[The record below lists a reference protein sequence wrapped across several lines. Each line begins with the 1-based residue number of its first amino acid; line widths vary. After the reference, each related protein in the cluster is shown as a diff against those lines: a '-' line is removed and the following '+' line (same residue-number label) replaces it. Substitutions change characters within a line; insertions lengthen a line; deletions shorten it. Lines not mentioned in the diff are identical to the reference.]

1 MQYSAVQYSAVCKM
15 LKFTCG
21 SLFVFIPISAIFT
34 THNFSLTYVILF
46 TSNLLFMVLTSL
58 SYVDSFD
65 ILLMI
70 RACLSVFMSV
80 Y

>member
-1 MQYSAVQYSAVCKM
+1 VQLSAVQFCGVCKM
-15 LKFTCG
+15 LEFTCG
-21 SLFVFIPISAIFT
+21 SLSVLISISAIFT
-34 THNFSLTYVILF
+34 THNFTLTYVILF
-46 TSNLLFMVLTSL
+46 TSYLLFMILTSL

-70 RACLSVFMSV
+70 LACLSVFMSV